1 MRSTKTIKVLE
12 FHQRIM
18 KIMEILEFHK
28 RIKKNIKTILIPN
41 ENHENPENLRIT
53 YES

>member
-1 MRSTKTIKVLE
+1 MRSTKTIKV
-12 FHQRIM
+12 
-18 KIMEILEFHK
+18 LEFHK

-41 ENHENPENLRIT
+41 ENHENQEDLRIT

>member
-1 MRSTKTIKVLE
+1 
-12 FHQRIM
+12 M

-41 ENHENPENLRIT
+41 ENHENQENTILTKDNNEIHQNL
-53 YES
+53 SI